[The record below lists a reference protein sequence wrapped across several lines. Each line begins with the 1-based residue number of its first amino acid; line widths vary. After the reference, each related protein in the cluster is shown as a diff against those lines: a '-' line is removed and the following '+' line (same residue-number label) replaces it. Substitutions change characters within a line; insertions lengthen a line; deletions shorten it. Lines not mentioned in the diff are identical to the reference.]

1 MDQNLQNP
9 NPTLPGVI
17 YVGRTEGELATVLG
31 KVGRVEN
38 PEYLGQRA
46 VSYRVADRIFHFVLE
61 AAFAIE
67 LPANV
72 SIDDVETM
80 VHLHL
85 QGMGLAKFGENFP
98 APDGSM
104 TLLARLVEQALV
116 RLGYRFTAL
125 DIAALQARAQELN
138 SRTWQKL
145 RKGKQGRSV
154 CPYNAWLE
162 KQCQTP
168 QGMVALARPRNHVR
182 NVLALGYLL
191 RDLAVGTDLEFIQV
205 PLYRGGNL
213 KIYPTCLE
221 AALFEAQAEVDLNL
235 ASTTSFSACP
245 TSLEQIP
252 VEPYAMTL
260 LLGSNLEQ
268 MEFQNSFLPPVKDRP
283 DEVRLSPEHLAALGL
298 LGGKYDEYC
307 LYEGLGVRAPL
318 PLDLYP
324 TILQYPEDLPGIRF
338 WLGLKHCSEQGL
350 RIQDFTLPLCVGSM
364 WERVAKA
371 AGVLAMA
378 GRPVPKK
385 VQEWVAHRWIPSC
398 N

>member
-283 DEVRLSPEHLAALGL
+283 EEVRLSPEHLAALGL

>member
-1 MDQNLQNP
+1 MDQNTQNH
-9 NPTLPGVI
+9 NQSLPGVI

-38 PEYLGQRA
+38 PELLEKRA
-46 VSYRVADRIFHFVLE
+46 LSYRVADRIFHFEME
-61 AAFAIE
+61 AAFAVE
-67 LPANV
+67 LPPKV

-80 VHLHL
+80 VHFHL
-85 QGMGLAKFGENFP
+85 QGMGLAKYGENFP

-104 TLLARLVEQALV
+104 TLLARLVEQALA

-125 DIAALQARAQELN
+125 DVDAMQARARELN
-138 SRTWQKL
+138 SHTWQKL
-145 RKGKQGRSV
+145 RKGKQERSA

-162 KQCQTP
+162 KQCQPP

-182 NVLALGYLL
+182 NVLALGYLI
-191 RDLAVGTDLEFIQV
+191 RDLAVGTDLECIQV

-213 KIYPTCLE
+213 KIYPTSLE
-221 AALFEAQAEVDLNL
+221 AALFEAQAEADLSL
-235 ASTTSFSACP
+235 VATTSFSACP
-245 TSLEQIP
+245 TTLEQIP
-252 VEPYAMTL
+252 AEPYAMTL

-268 MEFQNSFLPPVKDRP
+268 MEIQNTFLPPTKDKP
-283 DEVRLSPEHLAALGL
+283 DEVRISPEHLAALGL
-298 LGGKYDEYC
+298 LGGRYDEFC
-307 LYEGLGVRAPL
+307 LYEGLGVRASL

-378 GRPVPKK
+378 GCPVPKK
-385 VQEWVAHRWIPSC
+385 AQEWVANRWIPSRG
-398 N
+398 